1 VTFLSAVPLWGYF
14 IVLGAAF
21 LTGHLLA
28 FRPDPTMGRGRRMA
42 GRWGSSLLL
51 LIGLLVVSNRNVATI
66 LPAVVL
72 AALGGVVSGRTAP
85 APPARGRRGAGP
97 GSPAEDD
104 HGAGGPREP
113 GPDDAAG
120 PEDRG

>member
-1 VTFLSAVPLWGYF
+1 MSFLSAIPLWGYF
-14 IVLGAAF
+14 IVLGLAF
-21 LTGHLLA
+21 LTGHLLS

-51 LIGLLVVSNRNVATI
+51 LIGLLIVSNHNVATI

-85 APPARGRRGAGP
+85 APQARGGA
-97 GSPAEDD
+97 
-104 HGAGGPREP
+104 AGGAP
-113 GPDDAAG
+113 GAEERSGNDETSGADNDGDD
-120 PEDRG
+120 PPTHDHR

>member
-1 VTFLSAVPLWGYF
+1 MSFLSAVPLWGYF
-14 IVLGAAF
+14 IVLGLAF

-51 LIGLLVVSNRNVATI
+51 LIGLLIVSNRNVATI

-85 APPARGRRGAGP
+85 VPPERGSAAGSDPGTEARSGNDETSGAERNGDDP
-97 GSPAEDD
+97 PPPD
-104 HGAGGPREP
+104 HG
-113 GPDDAAG
+113 
-120 PEDRG
+120 